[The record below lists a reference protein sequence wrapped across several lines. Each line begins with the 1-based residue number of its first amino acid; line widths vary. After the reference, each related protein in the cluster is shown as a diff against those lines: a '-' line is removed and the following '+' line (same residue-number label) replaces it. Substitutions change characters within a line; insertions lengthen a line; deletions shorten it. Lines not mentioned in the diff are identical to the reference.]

1 MSQENVDLVR
11 RVLGL
16 FNLRDVDGAMEAAHE
31 DVEMDWS
38 SSIGPLHGVYRGRQQ
53 VREAWASFLDA
64 WREVRWEP
72 EEIIDVGDARLVV
85 LTRARMRGLGS
96 GADVEATAAQVWTV
110 TEGRLKSVKLFD
122 SRDAALEAVGL
133 GE

>member
-38 SSIGPLHGVYRGRQQ
+38 SAIGPLHGVYRGRQQ

-110 TEGRLKSVKLFD
+110 TEGRLKSVKLFE
-122 SRDAALEAVGL
+122 SRDAALEAAGL
-133 GE
+133 KN